1 MADPATLPVSDSKS
15 ADPSAASAAA
25 SVALEFEPSSQ
36 QADMA
41 QGAALAAPSTSVSGV
56 MGLVTSVRERGSRV
70 LQTQKPWAELFD
82 RTAFSKPASLGE
94 ATSRLQKNATHYRT
108 NYLVFVSAIMAM
120 AFVTNPIALMWT
132 GLLGVG
138 WVYLFLVR
146 TQPLVIQGREY
157 SDREKLIGM
166 SILSFVVIFFLTN
179 VASVVLYGASLSAA
193 MIAAHAVFR
202 EPDDLFLD
210 EGATGADNLFGN
222 VNFLAGAQAYA
233 QGQPQT
239 GSNMV

>member
-1 MADPATLPVSDSKS
+1 MLIVFRAT
-15 ADPSAASAAA
+15 
-25 SVALEFEPSSQ
+25 F
-36 QADMA
+36 
-41 QGAALAAPSTSVSGV
+41 V
-56 MGLVTSVRERGSRV
+56 MLV
-70 LQTQKPWAELFD
+70 D
-82 RTAFSKPASLGE
+82 C
-94 ATSRLQKNATHYRT
+94 RLQKNAVHYRT

-120 AFVTNPIALMWT
+120 AFLTNPVALLWT

-146 TQPLVIQGREY
+146 TQPLVINGREY

-166 SILSFVVIFFLTN
+166 SVLSFVVIFFLTN

-210 EGATGADNLFGN
+210 EGATGTENLFGN

-233 QGQPQT
+233 QGQTQA

>member
-1 MADPATLPVSDSKS
+1 M
-15 ADPSAASAAA
+15 
-25 SVALEFEPSSQ
+25 
-36 QADMA
+36 
-41 QGAALAAPSTSVSGV
+41 
-56 MGLVTSVRERGSRV
+56 
-70 LQTQKPWAELFD
+70 
-82 RTAFSKPASLGE
+82 
-94 ATSRLQKNATHYRT
+94 HYRT

-120 AFVTNPIALMWT
+120 AFVTNPAALLWT

-146 TQPLVIQGREY
+146 TQPLVINGREY

-193 MIAAHAVFR
+193 MIAIHAAFR

-210 EGATGADNLFGN
+210 EGVTATDNLFGN

-233 QGQPQT
+233 QTQT
-239 GSNMV
+239 GANMV